1 MTIHGKIRDEKIQ
14 YNSNS
19 KAAKISTSNKFV
31 KQESITAGEAPD
43 QSSVT
48 EQANFTHYT
57 LRKN

>member
-31 KQESITAGEAPD
+31 K
-43 QSSVT
+43 
-48 EQANFTHYT
+48 
-57 LRKN
+57 